1 MGQTI
6 ESLRAQLEAEY
17 ERYLAIS
24 RESEA
29 TRREMDKMASEIETA
44 AKANG
49 NAAVLREL
57 AAINR
62 EAVQASSGVADT
74 LNDLTEHLEQ
84 AEFFKQTQPS
94 KEERAVQAALE
105 ALCRAKALCE
115 QREVRERTAVVRLNE
130 LMEQLRAK
138 A

>member
-1 MGQTI
+1 MVQTI

-44 AKANG
+44 AKAEG

-57 AAINR
+57 AAIIR
-62 EAVQASSGVADT
+62 EAAQASTGVADT

-84 AEFFKQTQPS
+84 AEVFIQTQPS
-94 KEERAVQAALE
+94 KEERALQATFE
-105 ALCRAKALCE
+105 PRRWAK
-115 QREVRERTAVVRLNE
+115 
-130 LMEQLRAK
+130 
-138 A
+138 